1 MLRYVLLY
9 QSIFVF
15 FTPPLFRIRN
25 CSKSNS
31 TFILRP
37 QAHVY
42 KSGSVCAA
50 FLANIDDQSDK
61 TVTFNGKA
69 YKLPAWSVS
78 ILPDCKNVV
87 LNTAQVCLSYILYM
101 PCFLE
106 RTSPWT

>member
-1 MLRYVLLY
+1 LVRLNDELMISAFLRL
-9 QSIFVF
+9 
-15 FTPPLFRIRN
+15 
-25 CSKSNS
+25 
-31 TFILRP
+31 

-42 KSGSVCAA
+42 KTGSVCAA

-87 LNTAQVCLSYILYM
+87 LNTAQVCA
-101 PCFLE
+101 FLA
-106 RTSPWT
+106 